1 MGARASYPVA
11 VAIAIRQQ
19 VDPAALLQRAIW
31 QAQGWSLYKG
41 PTVVRQ
47 VPLYSNGTPAVPV
60 TVDAFE
66 WVDAQ
71 LFGVGN
77 ADDGIQKLRAAIQQ
91 RGSDLYA
98 YALLRRE
105 VVNVLGFH
113 VWSYRLVV
121 LHSFVQLLE
130 WAVAI
135 LAIAFA
141 AVIFIQYVTTGRA
154 PALTDLQTFFAG
166 LFKAAGDAGGTITS
180 GLSTPFLVFMLAG
193 GVAAIVFA
201 QAQKGAGVSAG
212 RLKQP
217 GGSIGLKTGPLSTRV
232 GT

>member
-1 MGARASYPVA
+1 VA
-11 VAIAIRQQ
+11 VAIRQQ
-19 VDPAALLQRAIW
+19 VDPSYLLRRPIW
-31 QAQGWSLYKG
+31 QSQGWSLYKG

-47 VPLYSNGTPAVPV
+47 LPVYSNGTPAVQ
-60 TVDAFE
+60 TQIDAFE

-77 ADDGIQKLRAAIQQ
+77 ADDGVSKLRTEIQR

-105 VVNVLGFH
+105 VVNALGFH
-113 VWSYRLVV
+113 VWSYRLII
-121 LHSFVQLLE
+121 LHSLVQLLE

-141 AVIFIQYVTTGRA
+141 AVIFIQYLTTGHA
-154 PALTDLQTFFAG
+154 AALDDLRSFFGG
-166 LFKAAGDAGGTITS
+166 LITDAGTAGGEITS
-180 GLSTPFLVFMLAG
+180 GLSQPFLVFMLAG
-193 GVAAIVFA
+193 GVAAILFA
-201 QAQKGAGVSAG
+201 QAEKGAGVKAKG
-212 RLKQP
+212 GIKQP
-217 GGSIGLKTGPLSTRV
+217 SGSIGLKTGPLSTRV

>member
-1 MGARASYPVA
+1 MPRPPYHRAVA
-11 VAIAIRQQ
+11 VAIRQQ
-19 VDPAALLQRAIW
+19 VDPSYLLRRANW
-31 QAQGWSLYKG
+31 QPQGW
-41 PTVVRQ
+41 TVIRSSVLRQ
-47 VPLYSNGTPAVPV
+47 LPVYSDGTPAAL
-60 TVDAFE
+60 TQVDAFE

-77 ADDGIQKLRAAIQQ
+77 ADDGLTKLKAEIQR

-113 VWSYRLVV
+113 TWAYRLVL
-121 LHSFVQLLE
+121 LHSLVQLLE

-141 AVIFIQYVTTGRA
+141 AIIFIQYMTVGRSA
-154 PALTDLQTFFAG
+154 ALTDLQSFWGGLITDAG
-166 LFKAAGDAGGTITS
+166 NAAGQVGAGIS
-180 GLSTPFLVFMLAG
+180 QPFIWIMLFG
-193 GVAAIVFA
+193 GVAAIIFA
-201 QAQKGAGVSAG
+201 QAEKSAGVKTGHRPKA
-212 RLKQP
+212 P
-217 GGSIGLKTGPLSTRV
+217 ATSIGVRTGPVSTRV